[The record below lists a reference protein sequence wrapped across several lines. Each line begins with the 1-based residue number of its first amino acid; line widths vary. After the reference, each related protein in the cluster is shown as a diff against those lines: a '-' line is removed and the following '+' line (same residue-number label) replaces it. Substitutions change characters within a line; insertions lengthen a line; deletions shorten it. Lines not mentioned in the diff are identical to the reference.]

1 MVLVPVVMF
10 MTAGI
15 LSFSNISG
23 AYSSARALSGN
34 GGVVYVGANSTLN
47 MTSGGMSGSKA
58 TNGGA
63 VYVAPNGTFNMS
75 GGSIY
80 GNIATNNGNNINNA
94 GTFTMT
100 GGRVGG
106 KTIYTRVDE
115 NNNESST
122 GNYILFGSYP
132 KTVKTD
138 NVSIDTSNID
148 SLGYYL
154 GSDGARYAKIKAKP
168 YQGSYVYSNGTT
180 IVSGTEYYFKVEP
193 IKWQILSESNG
204 EAILLAED
212 VLTANVPFYISTDMN
227 SRTINGTIV
236 EPNNYEYSSIRA
248 WLNSYNGSDY
258 NVENY
263 SSFTT
268 GDYQNN
274 GFYNQA
280 FSKSEMSMI
289 FSTEV
294 DNSAATTDKSS
305 TSFACDDTS
314 DKIWILS
321 YQEANS
327 LYGLTATTRPE
338 NSN

>member
-1 MVLVPVVMF
+1 
-10 MTAGI
+10 
-15 LSFSNISG
+15 
-23 AYSSARALSGN
+23 
-34 GGVVYVGANSTLN
+34 
-47 MTSGGMSGSKA
+47 
-58 TNGGA
+58 
-63 VYVAPNGTFNMS
+63 
-75 GGSIY
+75 
-80 GNIATNNGNNINNA
+80 
-94 GTFTMT
+94 MT

-106 KTIYTRVDE
+106 KSLYTRVDE

-132 KTVKTD
+132 KTIKADGITINEND
-138 NVSIDTSNID
+138 IDD
-148 SLGYYL
+148 YGYYL
-154 GSDGARYAKIKAKP
+154 GSDGARY
-168 YQGSYVYSNGTT
+168 GTT

-212 VLTANVPFYISTDMN
+212 ILTANVPFYISTDMN
-227 SRTINGTIV
+227 SRTINGTTV

-294 DNSAATTDKSS
+294 DNSAATTDKS
-305 TSFACDDTS
+305 
-314 DKIWILS
+314 
-321 YQEANS
+321 
-327 LYGLTATTRPE
+327 
-338 NSN
+338 

>member
-1 MVLVPVVMF
+1 MRKKISKFLLMVLVPVVMF

-34 GGVVYVGANSTLN
+34 GGVVYVGANSTFN
-47 MTSGGMSGSKA
+47 MTSGGISGSKA

-100 GGRVGG
+100 GGTVGG

-115 NNNESST
+115 NNKENAL
-122 GNYILFGSYP
+122 GDYILFGSYP
-132 KTVKTD
+132 KTIKADGITINENDVD
-138 NVSIDTSNID
+138 DY
-148 SLGYYL
+148 GYYL
-154 GSDGARYAKIKAKP
+154 GSDGARYAKVNATP
-168 YQGSYVYSNGTT
+168 RMNTYVYSDGTT
-180 IVSGTEYYFKVEP
+180 IVKDVEYYFKVEP
-193 IKWQILSESNG
+193 IKWRILSESNG

-212 VLTANVPFYISTDMN
+212 VLNANIPFYNTS
-227 SRTINGTIV
+227 SKRTINEETIYA
-236 EPNNYEYSSIRA
+236 NNYEYSTIRA
-248 WLNSYNGSDY
+248 WLNSYNGTKYSVTD
-258 NVENY
+258 Y
-263 SSFTT
+263 SSFSA

-280 FSKSEMSMI
+280 FSQREKDIILTS
-289 FSTEV
+289 V
-294 DNSAATTDKSS
+294 VNNSKITTDSS
-305 TSFACDDTS
+305 SNPYESNNTN
-314 DKIWILS
+314 DKI
-321 YQEANS
+321 
-327 LYGLTATTRPE
+327 
-338 NSN
+338 